1 MSPATTGVPLL
12 SQKAQKKIEQE
23 KAQKELAKKQQVK
36 DSSNPFWDL
45 VEDEPVAAQTAKVVQ
60 QQWEPSSDSGS
71 DSEGW
76 TTIKEKKRRA
86 PRPVVQDDDQPS
98 QKFGGKKSSGHLAAG
113 PIQQLKQKY
122 PNATTAAPRHEVVH
136 HASTVADYDFGYE
149 RDQQQ
154 RQSSKFETYS
164 KKCAQA
170 VSEARLK
177 ANLGQSQL
185 ATKINEKTSVIVELE
200 NATGRYSADVI
211 NRIEKVLRV

>member
-98 QKFGGKKSSGHLAAG
+98 
-113 PIQQLKQKY
+113 
-122 PNATTAAPRHEVVH
+122 
-136 HASTVADYDFGYE
+136 
-149 RDQQQ
+149 
-154 RQSSKFETYS
+154 
-164 KKCAQA
+164 
-170 VSEARLK
+170 
-177 ANLGQSQL
+177 
-185 ATKINEKTSVIVELE
+185 
-200 NATGRYSADVI
+200 
-211 NRIEKVLRV
+211 